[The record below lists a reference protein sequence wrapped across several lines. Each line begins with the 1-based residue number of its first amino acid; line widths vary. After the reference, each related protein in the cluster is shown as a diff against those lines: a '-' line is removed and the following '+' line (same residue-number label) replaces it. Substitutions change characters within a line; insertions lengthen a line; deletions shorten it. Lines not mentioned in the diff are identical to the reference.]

1 MPASDI
7 PRYNI
12 VKDEIKGQLDQIAFR
27 NIPEKKDTTQRGEE
41 TVEGTEKSKEQLGS
55 L

>member
-1 MPASDI
+1 MPAEDI

-12 VKDEIKGQLDQIAFR
+12 VKDEIKGQLDQVAFK
-27 NIPEKKDTTQRGEE
+27 NLPTNKDTTHSNEE
-41 TVEGTEKSKEQLGS
+41 LDESKEQLGS

>member
-12 VKDEIKGQLDQIAFR
+12 VKDEIKGQLDQIAFK
-27 NIPEKKDTTQRGEE
+27 NIPEKKDTTQASED
-41 TVEGTEKSKEQLGS
+41 TVEDSEKSKEQLGS